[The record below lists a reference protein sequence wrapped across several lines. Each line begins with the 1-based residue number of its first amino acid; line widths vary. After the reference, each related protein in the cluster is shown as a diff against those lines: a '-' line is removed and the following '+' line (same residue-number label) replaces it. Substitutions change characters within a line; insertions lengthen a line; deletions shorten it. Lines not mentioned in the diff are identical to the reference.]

1 MSELFPGLNA
11 MQNLHPV
18 FVHLP
23 LGLLPMALV
32 LQAWAWLSRREDVE
46 RAARWLLYA
55 GALTALAAA
64 GTGLLAEE
72 TVEHAEGAHE
82 VMELHETLML
92 SAAGLAAGLAVLAA
106 VFRKQS
112 RRLIQTV
119 LLVGL
124 LAANIV
130 LAIGADRGAQLVYE
144 FAVGVKPQPAP
155 AAAPAPGAPAQN
167 PPEHK
172 HDHEH

>member
-1 MSELFPGLNA
+1 MGELFPGIRA

-23 LGLLPMALV
+23 LGLLPVALV
-32 LQAWAWLSRREDVE
+32 FQAWAWLSGREEVE
-46 RAARWLLYA
+46 RVARWLLYI
-55 GALTALAAA
+55 GAAAALAAA

-72 TVEHAEGAHE
+72 TVQHAGEAHE
-82 VMELHETLML
+82 VMELHESLML
-92 SAAGLAAGLAVLAA
+92 TTAGLATGLAVLAA
-106 VFRKQS
+106 IFRKKS
-112 RRLIQTV
+112 RRLIQMV

-124 LAANIV
+124 LATNIV

-155 AAAPAPGAPAQN
+155 GAAPGAPAAN

-172 HDHEH
+172 HDHKH